1 MTELIH
7 GDCIEVLRSMP
18 DCSVDAVVTD
28 PPYGLSFMGKKW
40 DYDVPSVEVWA
51 ECLRVLK
58 PGGHLLA
65 FAGTRTQH
73 RMAVRIE
80 DAGFEIRDM
89 IAWVY
94 GSGFPKSLDVSK
106 AIDKRGGAQVA
117 WFGPWFR
124 KWREQNNVTQKQVA
138 ALFPSKTGGLTGCVA
153 NWELGF
159 NMPTPEQ
166 FNLMRAKFGLP
177 FDSIDEAER
186 EVVGEKNSGLS
197 AGSGNTVG
205 KFTDS
210 RNERGMVNITAP
222 ATDAAKQ
229 WQGWGTALKPAL
241 EPITVA
247 RKPLIGT
254 VAENVLQHG
263 TGAINVDGARVG
275 TGDVILFNRKPEGLT
290 ISGWKENNRNPYQ
303 QSPQGRWPANFIHDG
318 SEEVVGLF
326 PITKSGKMVPQHTR
340 TTNGSP
346 NGIYGKFDKEHPLSE
361 TYGDSGSAA
370 RFFYCAKASKADRGE
385 NNHHPTV
392 KPTDLMRYLCR
403 LVTPPNGIVLDPF
416 MGSGSTGK
424 AAALEG
430 FSFIGI
436 EREAEYVAIAQA
448 RINHVTND

>member
-1 MTELIH
+1 
-7 GDCIEVLRSMP
+7 
-18 DCSVDAVVTD
+18 
-28 PPYGLSFMGKKW
+28 MGKRW

-106 AIDKRGGAQVA
+106 AIDKRAG
-117 WFGPWFR
+117 
-124 KWREQNNVTQKQVA
+124 
-138 ALFPSKTGGLTGCVA
+138 
-153 NWELGF
+153 
-159 NMPTPEQ
+159 
-166 FNLMRAKFGLP
+166 
-177 FDSIDEAER
+177 AER
-186 EVVGEKNSGLS
+186 EVVSNNPTFRKMQENASNYNLQ
-197 AGSGNTVG
+197 
-205 KFTDS
+205 
-210 RNERGMVNITAP
+210 RNEFITAP
-222 ATDAAKQ
+222 ATPEAKQ

-263 TGAINVDGARVG
+263 TGAINVDGGRVG
-275 TGDVILFNRKPEGLT
+275 TEERITNW
-290 ISGWKENNRNPYQ
+290 SGTANYKVSDPKTGTTTAT
-303 QSPQGRWPANFIHDG
+303 GRWPANFIHDG
-318 SEEVVGLF
+318 SEEATDLLGA
-326 PITKSGKMVPQHTR
+326 S
-340 TTNGSP
+340 
-346 NGIYGKFDKEHPLSE
+346 
-361 TYGDSGSAA
+361 A

-385 NNHHPTV
+385 NHHPTV

-403 LVTPPNGIVLDPF
+403 LVTPPSGIVLDPF

-424 AAALEG
+424 AAMLEG
-430 FSFIGI
+430 FAFVGI
-436 EREAEYVAIAQA
+436 EREAEYIDIAKA
-448 RINHVTND
+448 RIQSAVGLL